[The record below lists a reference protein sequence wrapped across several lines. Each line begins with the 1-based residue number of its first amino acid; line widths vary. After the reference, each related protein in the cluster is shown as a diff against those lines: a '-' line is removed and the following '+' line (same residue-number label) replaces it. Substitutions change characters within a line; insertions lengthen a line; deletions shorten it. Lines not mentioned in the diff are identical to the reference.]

1 MSWLSLHRTQAAE
14 LLIQRHPKA
23 FLLLSIIAMRA
34 RYSDDQCPITGL
46 SYGQAFIGDW
56 QDCGQESYKGYRI
69 AKNTLTELGFAAFKG
84 TNKGTIATLLPRDE
98 QSMIYTISNDRLGQ
112 AKGQAEGQDR
122 GNQGAIKGPLTI
134 KKEGKKEKKEKA
146 PLPPECFLF
155 AEWFYSLLSESK
167 RPTGNWKE
175 GFAATYD
182 ELTRIDKL
190 TKDEIKAVCE
200 FGLKDEFW
208 KKNFALPSYL
218 RKRSKTTGLKH
229 FEQIKDSMLA
239 EKRAMEPKK
248 SNIYTVKL

>member
-1 MSWLSLHRTQAAE
+1 MARFIALHCTDE
-14 LLIQRHPKA
+14 TSVLIASHPSA
-23 FLLLSIIAMRA
+23 FLLLTQIAMRA
-34 RYSDDQCPITGL
+34 KWKNCGISGMKA
-46 SYGQAFIGDW
+46 GEAFIGDW
-56 QDCGQESYKGYRI
+56 QEAGLRSRQAYRH
-69 AKNTLTELGFAAFKG
+69 AKDVLERNHLATFRG
-84 TNKGTIATLLPRDE
+84 TNKGTIATLSN
-98 QSMIYTISNDRLGQ
+98 SMIYSITTPAEEPSN
-112 AKGQAEGQDR
+112 
-122 GNQGAIKGPLTI
+122 NQQRNQPTTTNHTDTQNTQNTKR
-134 KKEGKKEKKEKA
+134 EKKEKA

-155 AEWFYSLLSESK
+155 ADWFYSLLSESK
-167 RPTGNWKE
+167 RPTGNWKD

-190 TKDEIKAVCE
+190 SKDEIKAVCE

-208 KKNFALPSYL
+208 KKNFAIPSYL